1 MVRIND
7 CTTMSYL
14 DDPRVLFAAER
25 TLLAWQRTA
34 IALMGFGFVDE
45 RFGHFL
51 RMGEQPAAVA
61 VATGLFAVARRRP
74 AGHRCRGRLVSALQF
89 RTVLRGLATLLE
101 PARYAATG
109 SSAPG
114 AGNSIGAW
122 TGTGS
127 RPASSS
133 ARSRPPSRA
142 G

>member
-14 DDPRVLFAAER
+14 DDPRVLF
-25 TLLAWQRTA
+25 LAWQRTA
-34 IALMGFGFVDE
+34 IALMGFAFVDE

-89 RTVLRGLATLLE
+89 RTVLRGLATLRHISLDPAALPE
-101 PARYAATG
+101 PTAEATAPPQFSRKLAR
-109 SSAPG
+109 
-114 AGNSIGAW
+114 
-122 TGTGS
+122 
-127 RPASSS
+127 
-133 ARSRPPSRA
+133 
-142 G
+142 